1 MAKLYF
7 VVVAVA
13 LVSLLVTRK
22 LSMTLLFE
30 NHQTCATFELIDKVL
45 HFLGQLSGFKEEGR
59 ALKDVALDGV
69 ALPSIVA
76 RIALN
81 GQNPPS
87 FLYPALN

>member
-13 LVSLLVTRK
+13 LVALLATRK

-30 NHQTCATFELIDKVL
+30 NHQTCATFELI
-45 HFLGQLSGFKEEGR
+45 FLGSSGFKEEGR

-76 RIALN
+76 LDCPQWPESSQLPLSALN
-81 GQNPPS
+81 
-87 FLYPALN
+87 